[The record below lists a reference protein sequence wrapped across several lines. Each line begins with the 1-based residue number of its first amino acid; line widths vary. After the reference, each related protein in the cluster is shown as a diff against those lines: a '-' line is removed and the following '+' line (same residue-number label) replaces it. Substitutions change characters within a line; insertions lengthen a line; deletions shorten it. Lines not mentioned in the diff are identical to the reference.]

1 MLTNSRVRRPN
12 PCVPVRNAHYADTA
26 ARRFRVLKVTSV
38 IAAMVSAGFG
48 FYQLTLGTAMWP
60 IGITNVLT
68 AAAFLAVPLLRAF
81 GELVAPLVFTALAYG
96 SLFFITWNIGTESG
110 LLFYYPVAAVIVVLV
125 LGSERIVLAGILA
138 AVGVLMGIGLKLTAP
153 ADTGLQPAWSMTVGF
168 ILSIS
173 ASALMAFAAVWF
185 ALRETAR
192 AEVAME
198 MEYERSEQLLAN
210 ILPASIAA
218 RLKDPDH
225 ATIADRYD
233 DASIL
238 FADIAGFTERAS
250 ETAPCD
256 LVAFLDG
263 LYTEFDLLVDRHG
276 LEKVKTSGDAYMV
289 VSGVPEPRPDHVQAL
304 AALALDMADAVARM
318 RDPEGRPVP
327 IRIGLACGPVVA
339 GVVGSRRFFYDV
351 WGDAVNVAS
360 RMEST
365 DQTGHIQV
373 PQDFYDRIR
382 GEFEFTERGDVDVKG
397 KGVMHTWYLVGRR
410 PLSTPA
416 RSVAAIH
423 HAGAQQNVLHRPSVL
438 IDDNPGQ
445 TDREHDTRQR
455 PQ

>member
-1 MLTNSRVRRPN
+1 MASRRASTPSMLTNSRVRRPN

-192 AEVAME
+192 AEEAME
-198 MEYERSEQLLAN
+198 MEIRTLRTTPGQHPARQHRGPAQGSGPRHHRRQLRRRLDPVRRHRRLHRTGQRDRADVIWWRSWTGSTPN
-210 ILPASIAA
+210 STYWSTVMDWRRSRPPATRTWWSAVC
-218 RLKDPDH
+218 P
-225 ATIADRYD
+225 
-233 DASIL
+233 S
-238 FADIAGFTERAS
+238 
-250 ETAPCD
+250 P
-256 LVAFLDG
+256 
-263 LYTEFDLLVDRHG
+263 
-276 LEKVKTSGDAYMV
+276 
-289 VSGVPEPRPDHVQAL
+289 VPTMSQAL
-304 AALALDMADAVARM
+304 AALALDMADAVAEV

-360 RMEST
+360 RMETT

-373 PQDFYDRIR
+373 PQTSTNAIR
-382 GEFEFTERGDVDVKG
+382 GDSASPNAAMSRSRARASCTPGIWWAGDRSRPRRG
-397 KGVMHTWYLVGRR
+397 HSPR
-410 PLSTPA
+410 
-416 RSVAAIH
+416 
-423 HAGAQQNVLHRPSVL
+423 
-438 IDDNPGQ
+438 
-445 TDREHDTRQR
+445 
-455 PQ
+455 